1 MQQEYS
7 FHDTSLAPKALACF
21 YLKLPT
27 MPDMK
32 PEPWTDAAT
41 DLTGNTYVVTG
52 ANSGIG
58 LEVVRELA
66 RRGGRVVLAVRSL
79 EAGREAALR
88 LRNQLPVA
96 DLTVE
101 ACDLSDLKS
110 VRRFAERIVNTVG
123 RIDVLVNNAGIMAVP
138 FGTTVDGHERHFG
151 TNHLGH
157 FALTGRLLPVLLE
170 SERARVVTVASDAHR
185 IGRIDPDNLNGSRY
199 RRWSAYGRSKL
210 ANLLFA
216 YELDRRARAAG
227 APLVSV
233 ACHPG
238 YADTNL
244 QGRSARERGKSD
256 RAWRVFN
263 RLAQTA
269 TEGARPVLRAAT
281 DPTVEGGTYYG
292 PRSRRPGSAIQ
303 VRSSKRSHDPAV
315 AERLWEVSEQL
326 TSVRFQF

>member
-1 MQQEYS
+1 M
-7 FHDTSLAPKALACF
+7 LG
-21 YLKLPT
+21 
-27 MPDMK
+27 MK
-32 PEPWTDAAT
+32 WEPWTGVET
-41 DLTGNTYVVTG
+41 DLTGKTYVVTG

-66 RRGGRVVLAVRSL
+66 RSGGRVVLAVRRP
-79 EAGREAALR
+79 EAGREAAQTVQ
-88 LRNQLPVA
+88 NEIPKA
-96 DLTVE
+96 DLSVE
-101 ACDLSDLKS
+101 ACDLNDLES

-138 FGTTVDGHERHFG
+138 FGTTVDGYERHFG

-170 SERARVVTVASDAHR
+170 SEGARVVTVASDAHR
-185 IGRIDPDNLNGSRY
+185 IGRIDPGNLNGHRY

-227 APLVSV
+227 APLTSV

-238 YADTNL
+238 YAATNL
-244 QGRSARERGKSD
+244 QGRSARERGRSD
-256 RAWRVFN
+256 RVWKVFN

-269 TEGARPVLRAAT
+269 GEGARPVLRAAT

-292 PRSRRPGSAIQ
+292 PRSRRPGSAVR

-315 AERLWEVSEQL
+315 AERLWDVSEQL